1 MSPKTGLLLFSLLL
15 SISSCV
21 SYKKLTIEI
30 VKPAGY
36 SIPPEIKKLTIV
48 SRNLKYE
55 SDTLQNYLAKNN
67 RLIKDKIR
75 FNPDSLAR
83 KTCIDSLTVNL
94 LKQNRFD
101 SILIY
106 PINYFPLIR
115 VKIVGPNKAD
125 WYKII
130 TQKTKADG
138 LVILDMFSCFYTNH
152 ESEGS
157 DAGANVVTS
166 NIWTF
171 YDTKK
176 QKITDRF
183 VQIDT
188 LYWDGR
194 DESGLK
200 KARIP
205 AKKEA
210 ITLSSGVIGRNYSK
224 HLLPSWT
231 MVYRDI
237 MDCKKADLK
246 NAARLALKSNWE
258 AASDIWKK
266 YTDVRNKRNQI
277 VALYNLALASEMNGD
292 VDRAIELTDRAAKIS
307 SGVLWSLENENI
319 RKYSAVLYQRKTELK
334 KLSSQYELP

>member
-36 SIPPEIKKLTIV
+36 HIPPEIKKLSIV

-55 SDTLQNYLAKNN
+55 SDTLQNYYARNN
-67 RLIKDKIR
+67 HLIKDKIL
-75 FNPDSLAR
+75 FNTDSLAR
-83 KTCIDSLTVNL
+83 KTCIDSLAVNL

-101 SILIY
+101 TIFIY
-106 PINYFPLIR
+106 PINYFPLIK
-115 VKIVGPNKAD
+115 VKKVGPNKAD

-130 TQKTKADG
+130 TQETKTDG
-138 LVILDMFSCFYTNH
+138 LIILDMFSCFYSNQ
-152 ESEGS
+152 ENEGS

-171 YDTKK
+171 YDANK

-194 DESGLK
+194 DENGVK
-200 KARIP
+200 KVRIP

-210 ITLSSGVIGRNYSK
+210 ITLSAGVIGENFSK

-231 MVYRDI
+231 TVYRDI
-237 MDCKKADLK
+237 MVCNNVDLK
-246 NAARLALKSNWE
+246 NAGELALKSNWE
-258 AASDIWKK
+258 TATDIWKK
-266 YTDVRNKRNQI
+266 YAESRNRRNQI
-277 VALYNLALASEMNGD
+277 VGLYNLALASEMNGD
-292 VDRAIELTDRAAKIS
+292 VDRAIELTDRAAKAS
-307 SGVLWSLENENI
+307 TGFLWSLENEMV
-319 RKYSAVLYQRKTELK
+319 RKYSAVLYQRKNELK

>member
-1 MSPKTGLLLFSLLL
+1 MSPKTGLLLFSILL

-36 SIPPEIKKLTIV
+36 SIPREIRKLAIV

-55 SDTLQNYLAKNN
+55 SDTLQNYHERNN
-67 RLIKDKIR
+67 RLIKDKIQ

-83 KTCIDSLTVNL
+83 KTCIDSLAVNL

-101 SILIY
+101 SVFIY
-106 PINYFPLIR
+106 PVNYFPLIR
-115 VKIVGPNKAD
+115 VKKVGPNKAD

-130 TQKTKADG
+130 TQETRTEG
-138 LVILDMFSCFYTNH
+138 LVILDMFSCFYSNLQN
-152 ESEGS
+152 EGS

-171 YDTKK
+171 YDAKK

-194 DESGLK
+194 DESGQK
-200 KARIP
+200 RIRIP

-210 ITLSSGVIGRNYSK
+210 ITLSSGVIGQNYSK
-224 HLLPSWT
+224 HLIPSWT
-231 MVYRDI
+231 MVYRDV
-237 MDCKKADLK
+237 MDCKNADLR
-246 NAARLALKSNWE
+246 NATKLALKGNWE
-258 AASDIWKK
+258 ASSDIWKK
-266 YTDVRNKRNQI
+266 YTDSNNTRNQI
-277 VALYNLALASEMNGD
+277 VALYNLALCSEMNGD
-292 VDRAIELTDRAAKIS
+292 VDQAIEFTDRAAKLS
-307 SGVLWSLENENI
+307 SGFFWSLENEII